1 MSKPAVMIGTLDT
14 KGQEVE
20 YLSELIQT
28 RGLVT
33 IVVDPGVL
41 DRPAVEANITR
52 EEVARARGAALSE
65 LIAAL
70 DSGLHRRVPLV
81 KVDAHIN
88 EQAFADSVA
97 DKMRELMESWMTSGS
112 RRPRSSWP

>member
-28 RGLVT
+28 RGLAT

-52 EEVARARGAALSE
+52 E
-65 LIAAL
+65 
-70 DSGLHRRVPLV
+70 
-81 KVDAHIN
+81 
-88 EQAFADSVA
+88 
-97 DKMRELMESWMTSGS
+97 
-112 RRPRSSWP
+112 